1 MDYQGMYLCLIFHTP
16 FSGTFPLHKTLKL
29 AFGSILVACVV
40 LGLKTLAYLATGS
53 VALFSD
59 AIESIVNI
67 VTGCVAVVVLKISA
81 VPADKNH
88 PFGHTKV
95 EYFAA
100 VGEGVLI
107 VVAALLILR
116 QAYAGAIDPT
126 PLNLS
131 VAGLALNAVASVLNG
146 LWSWVLI
153 HKGREWRSPALVADG
168 RHLFG
173 DVITSVGVLA
183 GVGLV
188 LVTGWQILDALLA
201 ASVAIFILWSG
212 WKLIRDSVGGL
223 MDEAVSPAT
232 LELIQNI
239 IAAQAEGA
247 IEAHDVRTRYAG
259 RRTFIEFHLIVPG
272 DMKVSHAHEIC
283 DRIEL
288 ALEREIA
295 GSTVHIHV
303 EPEHKAKPDDAIVF

>member
-1 MDYQGMYLCLIFHTP
+1 MI
-16 FSGTFPLHKTLKL
+16 
-29 AFGSILVACVV
+29 
-40 LGLKTLAYLATGS
+40 
-53 VALFSD
+53 
-59 AIESIVNI
+59 
-67 VTGCVAVVVLKISA
+67 ISA
-81 VPADKNH
+81 VPADQNH
-88 PFGHTKV
+88 PFGHTKM
-95 EYFAA
+95 EYIAA
-100 VGEGVLI
+100 VGEGILI

-116 QAYAGAIDPT
+116 QAYVGAINPN

-131 VAGLALNAVASVLNG
+131 VTGLALNAIASILNG

-153 HKGREWRSPALVADG
+153 HKGRELRSPALVADG

-223 MDEAVSPAT
+223 MDEALSPAT

-295 GSTVHIHV
+295 GSSVHIHI

>member
-1 MDYQGMYLCLIFHTP
+1 M
-16 FSGTFPLHKTLKL
+16 HKTVKL
-29 AFGSILVACVV
+29 ALGSILVACVV
-40 LGLKTLAYLATGS
+40 LALKTLAYLATGS

-59 AIESIVNI
+59 AVESIVNI
-67 VTGCVAVVVLKISA
+67 AAACVAVFALKISA
-81 VPADKNH
+81 APADENH
-88 PFGHTKV
+88 PFGHTKA

-107 VVAALLILR
+107 VAAAFLILGE
-116 QAYAGAIDPT
+116 AYASARNPT

-131 VAGLALNAVASVLNG
+131 VTGLALNAVATVLNT
-146 LWSWVLI
+146 LWSWVLMR
-153 HKGREWRSPALVADG
+153 KGREWRSPALIADG

-173 DVITSVGVLA
+173 DVLTSLGILV

-188 LVTGWQILDALLA
+188 FLTGWQSLDALLA
-201 ASVAIFILWSG
+201 ACVAVYMLWSG
-212 WKLIRDSVGGL
+212 WRLIRDSVGGL

-232 LELIQNI
+232 MELIKNA
-239 IAAQAEGA
+239 IAAQADGA

-272 DMKVSHAHEIC
+272 DMKVSQAHIIC

-288 ALEREIA
+288 ALQREIA

-303 EPEHKAKPDDAIVF
+303 EPEHKAKPADAIVF

>member
-1 MDYQGMYLCLIFHTP
+1 M
-16 FSGTFPLHKTLKL
+16 HKTVKL
-29 AFGSILVACVV
+29 AFGSILVAFVV
-40 LGLKTLAYLATGS
+40 LGLKSLAYLATGS

-59 AIESIVNI
+59 AVESVVNI
-67 VTGCVAVVVLKISA
+67 AAACVAVIVLKISA
-81 VPADKNH
+81 APADENH
-88 PFGHTKV
+88 PFGHTKA

-100 VGEGVLI
+100 VGEGALI
-107 VVAALLILR
+107 VAAALLILR
-116 QAYAGAIDPT
+116 EAYEGAINPT

-131 VAGLALNAVASVLNG
+131 VTGLALNAVASVLNG

-153 HKGREWRSPALVADG
+153 RKGREWRSPALLADG

-239 IAAQAEGA
+239 ITSQADGA

-259 RRTFIEFHLIVPG
+259 RRTFIEFHLIVSG
-272 DMKVSHAHEIC
+272 DMNVSRAHEIC

-288 ALEREIA
+288 ALKREIA
-295 GSTVHIHV
+295 GSTIHIHI
-303 EPEHKAKPDDAIVF
+303 EPDHKAKPDDAIVFLNE

>member
-1 MDYQGMYLCLIFHTP
+1 MGYSERPAYVFINNP
-16 FSGTFPLHKTLKL
+16 FSGTCPLHKTVKL

-40 LGLKTLAYLATGS
+40 LGLKTIAYLATGS

-59 AIESIVNI
+59 AVESIVNI
-67 VTGCVAVVVLKISA
+67 AAACVAVIALKISA
-81 VPADKNH
+81 APPDENH

-107 VVAALLILR
+107 VVAALIILAE
-116 QAYAGAIDPT
+116 AYASARNPT

-131 VAGLALNAVASVLNG
+131 VTGLALNAVASVLNG

-153 HKGREWRSPALVADG
+153 RKGREWRSPALIADG

-173 DVITSVGVLA
+173 DVLTSVGILV

-188 LVTGWQILDALLA
+188 FLTGWQSLDALLA
-201 ASVAIFILWSG
+201 ASVAVYILWSG
-212 WKLIRDSVGGL
+212 WRLIRDSVGGL

-232 LELIQNI
+232 MELIKNA
-239 IAAQAEGA
+239 IAAQADGA

-259 RRTFIEFHLIVPG
+259 RRTFIEFHLIVSG
-272 DMKVSHAHEIC
+272 DMNVSQAHEIC

-288 ALEREIA
+288 ALKREIA
-295 GSTVHIHV
+295 GSTVHIHI

>member
-1 MDYQGMYLCLIFHTP
+1 VVLGAFH
-16 FSGTFPLHKTLKL
+16 LHKTVKL
-29 AFGSILVACVV
+29 AYCSILVAFVV
-40 LGLKTLAYLATGS
+40 LGLKYLAYLLTGS

-67 VTGCVAVVVLKISA
+67 AAAVVAVVALKISEA
-81 VPADKNH
+81 PADENH

-107 VVAALLILR
+107 VVAALFILR
-116 QAYAGAIDPT
+116 EAYGSAFNPT
-126 PLNLS
+126 PLNMS
-131 VAGLALNAVASVLNG
+131 ATGLVLTATASVLNG
-146 LWSWVLI
+146 FWSWVLI
-153 HKGREWRSPALVADG
+153 RKGLEWRSPALVADG

-173 DVITSVGVLA
+173 DVLTSVGVLV

-188 LVTGWQILDALLA
+188 FLTGWQLLDSLMA

-212 WKLIRDSVGGL
+212 WKLIRESVGGL
-223 MDEAVSPAT
+223 MDEAVSPDKLA
-232 LELIQNI
+232 LIQNT

-247 IEAHDVRTRYAG
+247 IEAHDVRTRLAG
-259 RRTFIEFHLIVPG
+259 RRIFIEFHLIVPG
-272 DMKVSHAHEIC
+272 EMTVVQAHEIC

-288 ALEREIA
+288 SLKREIV
-295 GSTVHIHV
+295 GSTVHIHI
-303 EPEHKAKPDDAIVF
+303 EPEHKAKPAEAIVF